1 MAIVFV
7 RTLIIYFALV
17 LIMRILGK
25 RQLGE
30 MELSEFVVAALI
42 ADLASHPLQDIG
54 IPMIN
59 GLVPIVTLFCCEVLI
74 SGVAMKNIR
83 LRALL
88 FGKPSMLVEKGKIK
102 QHEMKKNRF
111 TTDELMEELRNQ
123 GYLDISAV
131 EYAVLETDGRLSVI
145 PSPSESPV
153 KPSQLKIEAED
164 RGYPVV
170 VISDG
175 HVIESNLRLVGRDRN
190 WLKKRLAALG
200 VKDAEQVF
208 LMTVN
213 SAGQVYFAPKEPE
226 Q

>member
-74 SGVAMKNIR
+74 SGAAMKNIR

-145 PSPSESPV
+145 PYPSESPV

-164 RGYPVV
+164 KGYPVV

>member
-54 IPMIN
+54 IPIIN

-145 PSPSESPV
+145 PYPSESPV

-175 HVIESNLRLVGRDRN
+175 HVIESNLRLVGRDGN

-200 VKDAEQVF
+200 VKDAEQIF

>member
-17 LIMRILGK
+17 LIMRLLGK

-74 SGVAMKNIR
+74 SGLAMKNIR

-88 FGKPSMLVEKGKIK
+88 FCKPSMLVEKGKIRQK
-102 QHEMKKNRF
+102 EMKKNRF

-123 GYLDISAV
+123 GYLDIGSV

-145 PSPSESPV
+145 PYPAEAPV
-153 KPSQLKIEAED
+153 TPAQLKIEAED
-164 RGYPVV
+164 KGYPVV

-175 HVIESNLRLVGRDRN
+175 HVIRSNLRLVGRDMN

-213 SAGQVYFAPKEPE
+213 SAGQVYYAPKEPE